1 MQHISD
7 LRPDSRNARKHNARN
22 IGLIEKALN
31 EVGAARSIVIDETG
45 TVLAGNGLLE
55 AAAAAGIHRVQVV
68 DGDGETIIAVRRSN
82 LTPEQKQRLALFDN
96 RAAELAEWDTDVLA
110 EMVDA
115 GDDLSGLWSDD
126 ELAALL
132 PTEPTAPAEFA
143 AYDEDIETMHRC
155 PSCGYEWSG
164 KSS

>member
-1 MQHISD
+1 MQHIRD
-7 LRPDSRNARKHNARN
+7 LRPDPKNARRHTPKN
-22 IGLIEKALN
+22 IGLIERSLN
-31 EVGAARSIVIDETG
+31 EVGAARSIVIDEEG

-96 RAAELAEWDTDVLA
+96 RAAELASWDTDVLA
-110 EMVDA
+110 EMVEA
-115 GDDLSGLWSDD
+115 GDDLSGIWTDD

-143 AYDEDIETMHRC
+143 SYDEDIETTHRC